1 MITDDIGA
9 QLVIAARAVVEEAL
23 GSPQARKPVLP
34 PELSELRRGVFVS
47 IYTHPTKELRG
58 CMGLPLPRSNLANDL
73 ERAARMAA
81 FQDPRFEPLRLD
93 ELDRV
98 VFELSILSEPQP
110 ISVQRKADL
119 PKHIVI
125 GVDGLIIEAREG
137 AALLLPQVPVE
148 YGWDA
153 EEYLMHLCLKAG
165 LSLTDWLRE
174 DVSLYKFSAEIFAEE
189 EPRGRVVRV
198 VMPACR

>member
-1 MITDDIGA
+1 MISDDIGA
-9 QLVIAARAVVEEAL
+9 QLVITARATVEEAL
-23 GSPQARKPVLP
+23 GLLQARKPVLS
-34 PELSELRRGVFVS
+34 PEVSGLRRGVFVS
-47 IYTHPTKELRG
+47 IYKHPIKELRG
-58 CMGLPLPRSNLANDL
+58 CMGLPLPRSNLADDL

-81 FQDPRFEPLRLD
+81 FQDPRFEPLRPD

-110 ISVQRKADL
+110 IRVQRKAEL
-119 PKHIVI
+119 PEHIVV

-174 DVSLYKFSAEIFAEE
+174 DVNLYKFSAEIFAEE

>member
-1 MITDDIGA
+1 MISDDIGA
-9 QLVIAARAVVEEAL
+9 QLVVTARATVEEAL
-23 GSPQARKPVLP
+23 GLPQARKPVLP
-34 PELSELRRGVFVS
+34 PEVSGLRRGVFVS
-47 IYTHPTKELRG
+47 IYTHPLKELRG

-110 ISVQRKADL
+110 IRVQRKAEL
-119 PKHIVI
+119 PEHIVV

-137 AALLLPQVPVE
+137 SALLLPQVPVE

-174 DVSLYKFSAEIFAEE
+174 DVNLYKFSAEIFAEE